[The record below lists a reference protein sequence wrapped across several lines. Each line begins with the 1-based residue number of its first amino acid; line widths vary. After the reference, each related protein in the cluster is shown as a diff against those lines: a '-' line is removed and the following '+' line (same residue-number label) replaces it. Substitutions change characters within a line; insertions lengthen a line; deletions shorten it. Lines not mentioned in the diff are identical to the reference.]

1 MSSATINSQNSQAK
15 DLEVPRSVIFKL
27 YAHTLLMV
35 FLPIGTYFFTSNY
48 FFQGELNTTY
58 AALSAAGIAN
68 VVVLSFIITA
78 FMEDTSVQ
86 KRDKKE

>member
-1 MSSATINSQNSQAK
+1 MSSATINTK
-15 DLEVPRSVIFKL
+15 DSEVPRSVILKL

-35 FLPIGTYFFTSNY
+35 FLPLGTYFFTSNY

-78 FMEDTSVQ
+78 FMEDSSVQ
-86 KRDKKE
+86 KRDKKD